1 MNLKKIAGTATLA
14 GALGAAALGLGA
26 GSAQA
31 QPGEPGAGPNGNP
44 HPVVPSNTD
53 FTQPPGH
60 IGQDLGIPPGQF
72 KKIYKIRVQFPNGTI
87 TPPIKNPFFG
97 VPPGHW
103 GDVPLGVAT
112 PHG

>member
-1 MNLKKIAGTATLA
+1 MNLKKIAGTAALA
-14 GALGAAALGLGA
+14 GALGAAALGLGV

-31 QPGEPGAGPNGNP
+31 QPKWNP

-60 IGQDLGIPPGQF
+60 IGQDLGIPPGHF
-72 KKIYKIRVQFPNGTI
+72 KKLPHITVGLPDGTTTVIR
-87 TPPIKNPFFG
+87 NPFFG

-103 GDVPLGVAT
+103 RNVLFVVPT